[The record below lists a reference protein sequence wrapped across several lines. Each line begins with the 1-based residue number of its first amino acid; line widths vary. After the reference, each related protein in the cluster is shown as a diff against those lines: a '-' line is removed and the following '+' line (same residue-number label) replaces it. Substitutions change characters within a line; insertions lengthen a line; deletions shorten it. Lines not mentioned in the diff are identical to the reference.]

1 MTATK
6 KSAAKRPAKSK
17 AKAPLQ
23 IVTRTIGGRTV
34 HWYCVD
40 GVSQKG
46 RGVTTL
52 LGAGLPAP
60 ALIKWTGNK
69 AAECALDE
77 RDVWEPLAD
86 RDRQAAYDYIRAA
99 ADRDRD
105 QAANRGSDVHDLAE
119 RIGRGEE
126 VEVPEALLGHV
137 DSYLQFVADW
147 EPELVMVEVVGAN
160 FTRGY
165 FGKFDLLAR
174 MKGWWPER
182 PNDEALVLLDIKTSR
197 TGPFEK
203 DALQLTAYRN
213 FEFICEPDEQGNCW
227 DLAEMPQVDGVAVLK
242 LSAEEYRLIPVAED
256 LAPRLFA
263 TFLHTV
269 RVAEFLGGGYRPD
282 DKGWSRDVYLPA
294 VAAPHEE
301 F

>member
-1 MTATK
+1 MATATK
-6 KSAAKRPAKSK
+6 RAPAKKAAAKKKP
-17 AKAPLQ
+17 PLR

-34 HWYCVD
+34 HWYEAD

-60 ALIKWTGNK
+60 ALIRWSANK

-77 RDVWEPLAD
+77 RDVWEPLAERA
-86 RDRQAAYDYIRAA
+86 RDAAYDYIRQAS
-99 ADRDRD
+99 DRDRD

-126 VEVPEALLGHV
+126 VEVPEALMGHV
-137 DSYLQFVADW
+137 DSYLQFIADW

-160 FTRGY
+160 FSRGY
-165 FGKFDLLAR
+165 FGKFDLLVR
-174 MKGWWPER
+174 MKGWWADR
-182 PNDEALVLLDIKTSR
+182 PTDEALVLLDIKTSR

-213 FEFICEPDEQGNCW
+213 FEVVCEPDEDGNCW
-227 DLAEMPQVDGVAVLK
+227 EPEPMPPVDGVGVLK
-242 LSAEEYRLIPVAED
+242 LSAEEYRLVPIAEE

-282 DKGWSRDVYLPA
+282 DKGWSREVFLPA